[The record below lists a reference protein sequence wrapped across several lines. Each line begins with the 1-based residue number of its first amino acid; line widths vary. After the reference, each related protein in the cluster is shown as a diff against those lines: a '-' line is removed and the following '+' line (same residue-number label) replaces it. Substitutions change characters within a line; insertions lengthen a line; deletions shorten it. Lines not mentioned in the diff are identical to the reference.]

1 MRQGSIRNAV
11 PLLVAAMMLAGCSN
25 DMSDLES
32 FIAETNQRP
41 GGRIEPL
48 PEISVHV
55 HGRQAGSA
63 LAVRAGTPPE
73 FSRPGGGRPQ
83 A

>member
-48 PEISVHV
+48 PEII
-55 HGRQAGSA
+55 RCLRSA